1 MTPNP
6 HISQHEKFQWLSIML
21 RKRSR
26 SLVYKV
32 LNDLNPRYF
41 SPHSVLWVWGAIVG
55 VMVVYHVGG
64 WSPGVFQEQE
74 CLLAKIQPLSLELIP
89 VFTEHLLC
97 VIVLIPCTHVY
108 LIRSKCLSQR
118 MAHISLQFTLWCFN
132 WLLGNILAT
141 RGPHCFLCSLKGA
154 QILVVRNH
162 PLGSEGSWSV
172 WPKWVFW
179 TFCWKYFY
187 SHCIVLHWKQ

>member
-64 WSPGVFQEQE
+64 
-74 CLLAKIQPLSLELIP
+74 
-89 VFTEHLLC
+89 
-97 VIVLIPCTHVY
+97 
-108 LIRSKCLSQR
+108 
-118 MAHISLQFTLWCFN
+118 
-132 WLLGNILAT
+132 
-141 RGPHCFLCSLKGA
+141 
-154 QILVVRNH
+154 
-162 PLGSEGSWSV
+162 
-172 WPKWVFW
+172 
-179 TFCWKYFY
+179 
-187 SHCIVLHWKQ
+187 